1 MTGYKKREMVIEGL
15 NAIHAVAC
23 GTGGDECYLNNIGIK
38 QLQTMIDDATELLKA
53 QEPKT
58 IEERITLNKL
68 HNIRIYAQV
77 AKIGWIDEA
86 AAYAETV
93 MGLLREE
100 IHRMQ
105 KAQEPHIVTIADYK
119 DNPNVDKG
127 GNLAV
132 WRESRR
138 FNGIAYYEDGWIVL
152 NRDWAEWFNS
162 EVIRFWTSRPTDKQR
177 EATPWEAEP

>member
-1 MTGYKKREMVIEGL
+1 MTGYEKREMVIEGL

-38 QLQTMIDDATELLKA
+38 QLQTLIDNATELLKA
-53 QEPKT
+53 QEPTT

-77 AKIGWIDEA
+77 AELGWMDEA
-86 AAYAETV
+86 AAYTETV

-105 KAQEPHIVTIADYK
+105 KALTPRVLTLNKIPEHDGAVFIEYK
-119 DNPNVDKG
+119 SGD
-127 GNLAV
+127 
-132 WRESRR
+132 E
-138 FNGIAYYEDGWIVL
+138 
-152 NRDWAEWFNS
+152 DWALYIDEMQHSVVTTAGILLKKEYGIEW
-162 EVIRFWTSRPTDKQR
+162 RAWTGRPTPEQR
-177 EATPWEAEP
+177 WQNV

>member
-1 MTGYKKREMVIEGL
+1 MTGYEKREMVIEGL

-38 QLQTMIDDATELLKA
+38 QLQTLIDDATELLKA
-53 QEPKT
+53 QEPTT

-77 AKIGWIDEA
+77 AELGWMDEA
-86 AAYAETV
+86 AAYTETV

-105 KAQEPHIVTIADYK
+105 KALTPRVLTLNEIPEHDGAVFIEYHNGDKQGEWMLFLAEH
-119 DNPNVDKG
+119 NPYLTFTNER
-127 GNLAV
+127 GNRVYLETGTYNDR
-132 WRESRR
+132 WR
-138 FNGIAYYEDGWIVL
+138 A
-152 NRDWAEWFNS
+152 
-162 EVIRFWTSRPTDKQR
+162 WTGRPTPEQR
-177 EATPWEAEP
+177 WQP

>member
-38 QLQTMIDDATELLKA
+38 QLQTLIDDATELLKA
-53 QEPKT
+53 QEPTT
-58 IEERITLNKL
+58 IEARIVLNKL

-77 AKIGWIDEA
+77 AEAGWMDEA

-105 KAQEPHIVTIADYK
+105 KAQTPRVLTLNEIPEHDGAVFIEYK
-119 DNPNVDKG
+119 SGDEDWALYV
-127 GNLAV
+127 
-132 WRESRR
+132 
-138 FNGIAYYEDGWIVL
+138 YEDGPFFKFNMVACGGVMLPLEDYGI
-152 NRDWAEWFNS
+152 EW
-162 EVIRFWTSRPTDKQR
+162 RAWTGRPTPEQR
-177 EATPWEAEP
+177 WQS